1 MSCEECER
9 SEENNLGWYVNN
21 SLEELLQGVR
31 ATDVIKSDGT
41 VSQNELKRTLNNEK
55 LNSWKDKR
63 LCRQLVREMPETT
76 LAQETWKW
84 LRMLDLKV
92 QTVPL
97 ICAAQEQTLRT
108 KGALVTGYDS
118 LPWEVYL
125 RISDRYKI
133 NQWTEQ

>member
-1 MSCEECER
+1 
-9 SEENNLGWYVNN
+9 VNN

-63 LCRQLVREMPETT
+63 LCRQLVREMPETA

-92 QTVPL
+92 QTVAL

-108 KGALVTGYDS
+108 KGALVMGYDS

-133 NQWTEQ
+133 NQCTEQKY

>member
-1 MSCEECER
+1 M
-9 SEENNLGWYVNN
+9 
-21 SLEELLQGVR
+21 R

-92 QTVPL
+92 QTVAL

-108 KGALVTGYDS
+108 KGALVMGYDS

-125 RISDRYKI
+125 TIILRGRAGYRMID
-133 NQWTEQ
+133 N